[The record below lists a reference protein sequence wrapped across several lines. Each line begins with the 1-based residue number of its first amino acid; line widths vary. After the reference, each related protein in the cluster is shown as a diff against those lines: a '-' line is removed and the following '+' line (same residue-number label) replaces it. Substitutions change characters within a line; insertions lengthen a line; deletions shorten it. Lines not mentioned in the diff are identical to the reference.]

1 MTKQEFLD
9 SLRNSLSGLPREDAE
24 ERLSFY
30 DEMIDDRME
39 EGLTEEEAVAGLGT
53 ADQIADQILA
63 DIPLTRLVKE
73 RIKPKRSLRAWEIVL
88 LVLGFPVWF
97 PILIAL
103 AAVAFSVYVVIW
115 SVIVSLYAVDLAL
128 AVTALAAVALGVSRI
143 FQGRLAEAAAWI
155 GGGFVCAGLAVLL
168 FLGCNQAAKGAV
180 VLTKKIGKW
189 IKSLFVRRKD
199 ENA

>member
-53 ADQIADQILA
+53 AEEIADQILA

-73 RIKPKRSLRAWEIVL
+73 RIRPKRRLRAWEIVL
-88 LVLGFPVWF
+88 LVLGFPLGF
-97 PILIAL
+97 PLL
-103 AAVAFSVYVVIW
+103 MAAFAVVLTVYIVIW
-115 SVIVSLYAVDLAL
+115 AVIVSLWAVEVSFVAGAL
-128 AVTALAAVALGVSRI
+128 GSVAAGILSICRGRLMAGLILLCAAVVL
-143 FQGRLAEAAAWI
+143 
-155 GGGFVCAGLAVLL
+155 AGLAIFL
-168 FLGCNQAAKGAV
+168 FFGCKAVTVGAAK
-180 VLTKKIGKW
+180 LTKKIALW
-189 IKSLFVRRKD
+189 IKSLFMRK
-199 ENA
+199 ENEK